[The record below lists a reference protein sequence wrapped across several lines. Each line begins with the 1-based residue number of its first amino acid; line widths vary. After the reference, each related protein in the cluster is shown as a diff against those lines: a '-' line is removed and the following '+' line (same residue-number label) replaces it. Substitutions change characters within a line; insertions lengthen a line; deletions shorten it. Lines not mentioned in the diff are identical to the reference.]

1 MRTHPWCHAVVLC
14 LRSYSDC
21 IALWDVRTACE
32 ERQVLAELD
41 GKVSVGNFGD
51 FTKGEKPLVAGDIDG
66 HVYIY
71 DFVDKRTGMD
81 LNMLYQDI

>member
-1 MRTHPWCHAVVLC
+1 M
-14 LRSYSDC
+14 
-21 IALWDVRTACE
+21 
-32 ERQVLAELD
+32 
-41 GKVSVGNFGD
+41 GNFGD